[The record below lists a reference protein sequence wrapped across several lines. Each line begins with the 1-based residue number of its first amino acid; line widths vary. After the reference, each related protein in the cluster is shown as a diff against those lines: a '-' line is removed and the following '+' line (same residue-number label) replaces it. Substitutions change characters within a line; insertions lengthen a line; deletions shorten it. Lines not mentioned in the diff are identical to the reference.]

1 MKNNY
6 SVSFFSI
13 LSLLGRSGHV
23 QPNAQRGPV
32 LGGMAGGVA
41 GRDLSQPLDKA
52 LKKFEKHIELGYYEG
67 PTGGLSGKN
76 VNSLIAAN
84 QKLESQQARV
94 RDKAD
99 RATIEQVLDPRTRM
113 ILFKL
118 LSR

>member
-1 MKNNY
+1 M
-6 SVSFFSI
+6 
-13 LSLLGRSGHV
+13 

-32 LGGMAGGVA
+32 LGGVAGGVA